1 MNKLYNFHNSKLFRN
16 KKAQIQLINIYLIF
30 LKDLIREKIVLS
42 KNPKH
47 LNNKILLN
55 FKH

>member
-47 LNNKILLN
+47 LNSKILLN